1 MKEEKESIQAKS
13 GSRTSLP
20 GYIISVLLLVASP
33 VVMFCAVQMI
43 TWLSGQKQLGHIMFR
58 NVVKSLTEIPVD
70 YVIKNMWIYIAVLF
84 VLILIFRKIRWAVL
98 VYGVLLTVIT
108 LVNYYVVMF
117 RGQAFMLLDVLGMG
131 TAADVMGNYS
141 FTVPRHLKIIL
152 FFEAAFLIFQ
162 FVFQKLE
169 LGKKSRKNLICR
181 MGSLVILFIVAVQAL
196 PLLKNAQGVNLWN
209 VNKDYTQKGYLY
221 TLLLEA
227 RYISVEKPDGYSQQK
242 VDEILAENEKETSEE
257 KKTAAGNQTV
267 PQNIIMIMN
276 ESLADFESTGDLQTD
291 TEILPFIHSLNKN
304 VTYGK
309 LHVPTFGGGTA
320 RSEYEALTG
329 NSIQFFPAACQ
340 PYELYVRDPEYGL
353 ADILG
358 SQDYE
363 PVAMHSNNAS
373 NWNRSKVYVRM
384 GFDEFLSIENWG
396 DEFCDR
402 VRKHYYSDATVY
414 DKIIKM
420 YEDKEEDQKL
430 FTFCV
435 TMQNHGGYDETTNGE
450 DYEPDV
456 KLNYDEEYPYAET
469 YLSLARQSDL
479 AFKDLLTYFEKVDE
493 PTMIVIF
500 GDHWPQLED
509 GFFEQLL
516 GKKKSSLE
524 TIESQITYTTPYI
537 IWTNYPSETKEED
550 ISCNYLGSSML
561 EKAGVQLTEYEQ
573 FLANLKEELP
583 IIGVGAVCD
592 KDGNWYTMDDL
603 PEKYQTLLNEY
614 QILQY
619 NNQFEKKQI
628 RESAFTVE

>member
-58 NVVKSLTEIPVD
+58 NVVKSLTEIPAD

-353 ADILG
+353 ADILK
-358 SQDYE
+358 SQGYYTI
-363 PVAMHSNNAS
+363 AMHPNKAH
-373 NWNRSKVYVRM
+373 NWNRASVYPCM
-384 GFDEFLSIENWG
+384 GFDEFISLENWG
-396 DEFCDR
+396 EEHR
-402 VRKHYYSDATVY
+402 ELLRNYVSDKATFE
-414 DKIIKM
+414 KIISL
-420 YEDKEEDQKL
+420 YEEKDADEKL

-435 TMQNHGGYDETTNGE
+435 TMQNHGGYTVE
-450 DYEPDV
+450 DRAGFEPTV
-456 KLNYDEEYPYAET
+456 KLGYDTEYPLAET
-469 YLSLARQSDL
+469 YLSLARESDS
-479 AFKDLLTYFEKVDE
+479 AFKELLEYFEKVDE
-493 PTMIVIF
+493 PTMIVMF
-500 GDHWPQLED
+500 GDHWPKIEEE
-509 GFFEQLL
+509 FMAKLL
-516 GKKKSSLE
+516 GGNRQSLGLV
-524 TIESQITYTTPYI
+524 ESQQSYTTPYV
-537 IWTNYPSETKEED
+537 IWTNYPSETVEED
-550 ISCNYLGSSML
+550 FSANYLGSYML
-561 EKAGVQLTEYEQ
+561 QLAGLEMPGYNQ
-573 FLANLKEELP
+573 FLMNLKEQLP

-592 KDGNWYTMDDL
+592 KDGNWYANDALPDDYKKL
-603 PEKYQTLLNEY
+603 MTDYN
-614 QILQY
+614 ILEY
-619 NNQFEKKQI
+619 NNQFEKKDVI
-628 RESAFTVE
+628 ESLFTLK

>member
-1 MKEEKESIQAKS
+1 MSFLPS
-13 GSRTSLP
+13 GS
-20 GYIISVLLLVASP
+20 
-33 VVMFCAVQMI
+33 
-43 TWLSGQKQLGHIMFR
+43 
-58 NVVKSLTEIPVD
+58 
-70 YVIKNMWIYIAVLF
+70 
-84 VLILIFRKIRWAVL
+84 
-98 VYGVLLTVIT
+98 
-108 LVNYYVVMF
+108 
-117 RGQAFMLLDVLGMG
+117 
-131 TAADVMGNYS
+131 
-141 FTVPRHLKIIL
+141 VPY
-152 FFEAAFLIFQ
+152 Q
-162 FVFQKLE
+162 
-169 LGKKSRKNLICR
+169 
-181 MGSLVILFIVAVQAL
+181 
-196 PLLKNAQGVNLWN
+196 
-209 VNKDYTQKGYLY
+209 
-221 TLLLEA
+221 
-227 RYISVEKPDGYSQQK
+227 
-242 VDEILAENEKETSEE
+242 
-257 KKTAAGNQTV
+257 
-267 PQNIIMIMN
+267 
-276 ESLADFESTGDLQTD
+276 
-291 TEILPFIHSLNKN
+291 
-304 VTYGK
+304 
-309 LHVPTFGGGTA
+309 
-320 RSEYEALTG
+320 
-329 NSIQFFPAACQ
+329 
-340 PYELYVRDPEYGL
+340 LYVRDPEYGL

-363 PVAMHSNNAS
+363 PVAMHPNNAS